1 MYRAFGDASLVS
13 LLFFLIGGLS
23 MLWGLLVPWLIR
35 FVPRRWL
42 YTLGVAGYIGSA
54 VLATL
59 GHEHLILVAL
69 MMNMAG
75 PHDEHGGNRDG
86 FRVLQCLHTG
96 LCRKR
101 RSRALR
107 DPQNVLQRHRLDRGA
122 GWWRLA
128 HAVVGPGTVPDF
140 RSRSRC
146 APYFLLVDATGR
158 RQADNQGSS
167 ADA

>member
-69 MMNMAG
+69 MMNMAATVTVFVCFNAYILDYVASVDLG
-75 PHDEHGGNRDG
+75 RCETLKMFH
-86 FRVLQCLHTG
+86 
-96 LCRKR
+96 
-101 RSRALR
+101 RS
-107 DPQNVLQRHRLDRGA
+107 
-122 GWWRLA
+122 
-128 HAVVGPGTVPDF
+128 
-140 RSRSRC
+140 
-146 APYFLLVDATGR
+146 
-158 RQADNQGSS
+158 
-167 ADA
+167 